1 MDKRTW
7 IIFGVAVVAILTG
20 LVLYSKQGSVDV
32 SGVDHTKPII
42 SAEEV
47 KQAGSGLPD
56 TIYGTKTAKATV
68 IEYAD
73 YSCPGCQALTEKF
86 QAVLPEYKDKITFVY
101 REFPITQIH
110 PNSRLA
116 STYALAAGMQGKY
129 WAMHDILFKN
139 RESWWQV
146 SMTERERVFDN
157 YAKQAGINVEKLKTD
172 MQKPEIAQKINFDQ
186 AIAKQN
192 GVTGTPTV
200 FINGKVF
207 NTNRLE
213 TTEQV
218 KAAFDDAIK
227 EKK

>member
-7 IIFGVAVVAILTG
+7 IIFGVAVIAILTG

-32 SGVDHTKPII
+32 KGIDHTKPII
-42 SAEEV
+42 SAEEA
-47 KQAGSGLPD
+47 KKAGSGLPD

-73 YSCPGCQALTEKF
+73 YSCPGCQSLTKKF

-129 WAMHDILFKN
+129 WEMHDILFQN
-139 RESWWQV
+139 RENWWQV
-146 SMTERERVFDN
+146 SMTEREKALDG
-157 YAKQAGINVEKLKTD
+157 YAKQAGVNMDKLKAD

-186 AIAKQN
+186 AIGKQN
-192 GVTGTPTV
+192 GVTGTPSV
-200 FINGKVF
+200 FINGKVYDISK
-207 NTNRLE
+207 LE
-213 TTEQV
+213 TSEQV
-218 KAAFDDAIK
+218 KKAFDEAIK
-227 EKK
+227 QKQ